1 MPVLDKDH
9 HRILMRELRGRIS
22 VLIDC
27 FESRALIN
35 NKEGVSG
42 RGHWINPDS
51 KCATKGT
58 DSELRMAVDDFKN
71 ILAEIKRLK

>member
-1 MPVLDKDH
+1 MPVLDKNH
-9 HRILMRELRGRIS
+9 HNILMKELRYRAETLIDRFERRELK
-22 VLIDC
+22 
-27 FESRALIN
+27 N

-42 RGHWINPDS
+42 RGHWISPDS
-51 KCATKGT
+51 KCATKGS

>member
-1 MPVLDKDH
+1 MPVLDRNE
-9 HRILMRELRGRIS
+9 HRRLMQELRGRVS

-27 FESRALIN
+27 FESRSLTN

-51 KCATKGT
+51 KCSTKGS

-71 ILAEIKRLK
+71 ILAEIKRIK

>member
-1 MPVLDKDH
+1 MAVLDKEE
-9 HRILMRELRGRIS
+9 HRRLMRELRGRIS

-27 FESRALIN
+27 FESRPLIN
-35 NKEGVSG
+35 NREGCQG
-42 RGHWINPDS
+42 RAHWIEPDT
-51 KCATKGT
+51 KCATKGS